1 MKHAFGK
8 TFQRLTARELV
19 FLAVAAAA
27 ETETTS
33 ALLRS
38 RDHRVILGGGG
49 GRQEHTY
56 THFPSFFRRRSPS
69 LPPLF
74 PLDPHNDDAC
84 DHITISRGGDQ
95 LCLSLPQ
102 STRNRRRSLTNER
115 LASRNASQGLL
126 PRSTSNRSR
135 RAPVVGELSYLRRL
149 FPAPVLTFRP

>member
-49 GRQEHTY
+49 GRQEHTFSVL
-56 THFPSFFRRRSPS
+56 FPSSLPFPSSPLPSRSP
-69 LPPLF
+69 
-74 PLDPHNDDAC
+74 
-84 DHITISRGGDQ
+84 
-95 LCLSLPQ
+95 
-102 STRNRRRSLTNER
+102 
-115 LASRNASQGLL
+115 
-126 PRSTSNRSR
+126 
-135 RAPVVGELSYLRRL
+135 
-149 FPAPVLTFRP
+149 

>member
-1 MKHAFGK
+1 MGHSHRGKKMKHAFGK

-84 DHITISRGGDQ
+84 DHITISREGGGDQ
-95 LCLSLPQ
+95 LRPFTSPVDPEPPTKPNKRTTCESQRFPRASSSLDLE
-102 STRNRRRSLTNER
+102 SLKESACRR
-115 LASRNASQGLL
+115 
-126 PRSTSNRSR
+126 
-135 RAPVVGELSYLRRL
+135 
-149 FPAPVLTFRP
+149 

>member
-49 GRQEHTY
+49 GRQEHT
-56 THFPSFFRRRSPS
+56 FPVPFSVVVPSPSRYPLPPRSP
-69 LPPLF
+69 
-74 PLDPHNDDAC
+74 
-84 DHITISRGGDQ
+84 
-95 LCLSLPQ
+95 
-102 STRNRRRSLTNER
+102 
-115 LASRNASQGLL
+115 
-126 PRSTSNRSR
+126 
-135 RAPVVGELSYLRRL
+135 
-149 FPAPVLTFRP
+149 